1 MRDRLADFQQRV
13 VTDRF
18 EEVELG
24 PTDVTAVPLASALDS
39 RIIFL
44 RRLLDELQ
52 SEIESLHRKQQHILS
67 LAIADPKEKDV
78 LEDQIS
84 KIRRKTFDLRKM
96 VNEVDNEFSE
106 FARVCPSQGEVRI
119 RKNQI
124 DLIRKKLRDV
134 IIRFNETHADYRS
147 RVSVRVRRQL
157 RAVGENITEE
167 EADKII
173 NSAGR
178 DEGRSEVTVR
188 NALDKTLVLE
198 HCAIRVRRQLRA
210 VGENIT
216 EEEADKIINSA
227 GRDELFF
234 REVNPLSVSA
244 RAALTD
250 VKRRHNEIV
259 ELEKSIQEMQ
269 EIFIDLQNLTEGDIV
284 DNIERNVDTTKVHVE
299 EGARKLK
306 VGLEY
311 KKSATRKKVS
321 FAYISSK

>member
-1 MRDRLADFQQRV
+1 MIAYEHTQQRV

-24 PTDVTAVPLASALDS
+24 PADGVAVPLASALDS

-44 RRLLDELQ
+44 RKLLDELQ
-52 SEIESLHRKQQHILS
+52 SEIESLHRKQQHVLS

-78 LEDQIS
+78 LEDQIA

-173 NSAGR
+173 
-178 DEGRSEVTVR
+178 D
-188 NALDKTLVLE
+188 
-198 HCAIRVRRQLRA
+198 
-210 VGENIT
+210 
-216 EEEADKIINSA
+216 SA

-269 EIFIDLQNLTEGDIV
+269 EIFIDLQNLTEVQGDIV

-299 EGARKLK
+299 EGARNVK

-311 KKSATRKKVS
+311 KKSATRKKDAWRTQKCGALDPLK
-321 FAYISSK
+321 F

>member
-1 MRDRLADFQQRV
+1 MRDRLADFQRRV

-24 PTDVTAVPLASALDS
+24 PPDGVAVPLANALDS

-44 RRLLDELQ
+44 RKVLDELQ

-67 LAIADPKEKDV
+67 LAIADPSEKDV

-84 KIRRKTFDLRKM
+84 KIRRKTCDLRKM

-106 FARVCPSQGEVRI
+106 FARVCESQGEVRI

-134 IIRFNETHADYRS
+134 IVRFNETHADYRS

-173 NSAGR
+173 
-178 DEGRSEVTVR
+178 D
-188 NALDKTLVLE
+188 
-198 HCAIRVRRQLRA
+198 
-210 VGENIT
+210 
-216 EEEADKIINSA
+216 SA

-269 EIFIDLQNLTEGDIV
+269 EIFIDLQNLTEVQGDIV

-299 EGARKLK
+299 EGARNVK

-311 KKSATRKKVS
+311 KKSATRKKIMVALCVVILILLIIVAAIILAVVLS
-321 FAYISSK
+321 GRR

>member
-1 MRDRLADFQQRV
+1 MRDRLADFQRRV

-24 PTDVTAVPLASALDS
+24 PPEVTAVPYHLANALDS
-39 RIIFL
+39 RL
-44 RRLLDELQ
+44 VLVRKVLDELS

-67 LAIADPKEKDV
+67 LAIADPAEKDV
-78 LEDQIS
+78 LEDQIN
-84 KIRRKTFDLRKM
+84 KIRRKTCDLRKM
-96 VNEVDNEFSE
+96 VNEVDNEFNE
-106 FARVCPSQGEVRI
+106 FARVCDSQGEVRI

-124 DLIRKKLRDV
+124 DLIRKKLRDL
-134 IIRFNETHADYRS
+134 IIRFNDTHADYRS

-157 RAVGENITEE
+157 RAVGEN
-167 EADKII
+167 
-173 NSAGR
+173 
-178 DEGRSEVTVR
+178 V
-188 NALDKTLVLE
+188 
-198 HCAIRVRRQLRA
+198 
-210 VGENIT
+210 T

-269 EIFIDLQNLTEGDIV
+269 EIFVDLQNLTEIQGEIV
-284 DNIERNVDTTKVHVE
+284 DNIERNVGTTKTHVE
-299 EGARKLK
+299 EGSKNVK
-306 VGLEY
+306 VALEY
-311 KKSATRKKVS
+311 KKSATRKKVC
-321 FAYISSK
+321 SKDHIVSLHYHSLFLYLNY

>member
-24 PTDVTAVPLASALDS
+24 PADGVAVPLASALDS

-44 RRLLDELQ
+44 RKLLDELQ
-52 SEIESLHRKQQHILS
+52 SEIESLHRKQQHVLS
-67 LAIADPKEKDV
+67 LAIADPKEKVRLNSEVFWNTAKVFRCSGWTFQDV
-78 LEDQIS
+78 LEDQIA

-173 NSAGR
+173 
-178 DEGRSEVTVR
+178 D
-188 NALDKTLVLE
+188 
-198 HCAIRVRRQLRA
+198 
-210 VGENIT
+210 
-216 EEEADKIINSA
+216 SA

-269 EIFIDLQNLTEGDIV
+269 EIFIDLQNLTEVQGDIV

-299 EGARKLK
+299 EGARNVK

-311 KKSATRKKVS
+311 KKSATRKKIMVALCVVILILLLIVAAIILAVVLS
-321 FAYISSK
+321 GHK